1 MLNASPARRFAI
13 VALAVSVGALFAV
26 SCGGDDGDGGTP
38 TEPEPSVA
46 SVSVTPQEET
56 IALGQTAEFSAS
68 AEDSDGN
75 SVSADFTWSSTN
87 TSVASVDDQGVATGE
102 ADGMAEIVAEAEG
115 VADSAAVTVTSESAA
130 SIAQVSGDGQYG
142 VTNQTYGEPLVVE
155 ATDESGDPVEGAPI
169 DWTVASGD
177 ASLSSG
183 TTVTDADGRA
193 EVEVTGGTSTGAIT
207 VEASHD
213 GADGSPVSFGLETSK
228 YLFLVGDNFFE
239 DTEGRSNTSASAE
252 VALGDTLR
260 WEWIGNNQHN
270 VESGE
275 GQGGDSGDGVPD
287 GGASMSSATQSDG
300 SFEFVPDV
308 EGTWEFYCVVHPN
321 QMYGSTFTVT
331 GGSSSS
337 VTVADGG
344 AAELEPGDVVRPEGS
359 HFVFVYQGEEG
370 EDR

>member
-26 SCGGDDGDGGTP
+26 SCGGDDGDDGTP

-87 TSVASVDDQGVATGE
+87 TSVATVDDQGAATGE

-115 VADSAAVTVTSESAA
+115 VADSASLTVTSESAA

-155 ATDESGDPVEGAPI
+155 ATDENGDPVEGAPI
-169 DWTVASGD
+169 DWAVVSGD

-183 TTVTDADGRA
+183 TTVTGSDGQA

-213 GADGSPVSFGLETSK
+213 GADGSPVSFGLETSVA
-228 YLFLVGDNFFE
+228 LFDVGDNFFE
-239 DTEGRSNTSASAE
+239 DPEGRQNTSAAAD

-260 WEWIGNNQHN
+260 WEWIGTNNHT
-270 VESGE
+270 VTSGE
-275 GQGGDSGDGVPD
+275 GQGGGSGDGVPD
-287 GGASMSSATQSDG
+287 GGGTLSSATKSDG
-300 SFEFVPDV
+300 TYQFVPEV
-308 EGTWEFYCVVHPN
+308 EGTWEFYCEVHPN
-321 QMYGSTFTVT
+321 TMYGSTFTVT
-331 GGSSSS
+331 GGSSSDVS
-337 VTVADGG
+337 GGLSQAD
-344 AAELEPGDVVRPEGS
+344 LEPGDVIRPEGS
-359 HFVFVYQGEEG
+359 HIVLVYRGVEG
-370 EDR
+370 EDW